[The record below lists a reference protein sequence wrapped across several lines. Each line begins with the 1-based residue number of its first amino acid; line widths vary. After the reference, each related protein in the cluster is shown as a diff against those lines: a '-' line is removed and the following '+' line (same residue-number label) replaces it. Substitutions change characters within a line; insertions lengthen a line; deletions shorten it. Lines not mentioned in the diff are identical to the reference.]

1 MQGMQGLGLQP
12 GNQFGQAGQSM
23 GQATGNLGR
32 GQPGP
37 AISNQSDALEALRQG
52 AQSMI
57 QQLAQNGPG
66 RGQGNRGGNNNQLSQ
81 QDPLGRPQRDIGADI
96 GSTVKVP
103 DEIDTQRARE
113 ILDAIRQRLGELLRP
128 EQERDY
134 LQRLLQQQ
142 Y

>member
-1 MQGMQGLGLQP
+1 MNQARSANRRPSSQG
-12 GNQFGQAGQSM
+12 
-23 GQATGNLGR
+23 
-32 GQPGP
+32 
-37 AISNQSDALEALRQG
+37 EV
-52 AQSMI
+52 

>member
-1 MQGMQGLGLQP
+1 MEGMGLPQSG
-12 GNQFGQAGQSM
+12 QFGQAGQAM
-23 GQATGNLGR
+23 GQAQGNLGR

-37 AISNQSDALEALRQG
+37 AVGNQSDALDALRQG
-52 AQSMI
+52 AQQMV
-57 QQLAQNGPG
+57 QALAQNGQG
-66 RGQGNRGGNNNQLSQ
+66 RGQGNRPGGNNNQLSS
-81 QDPLGRPQRDIGADI
+81 QDPLGRPQRDVGADI

-113 ILDAIRQRLGELLRP
+113 ILDAIRQRLGEALRP
-128 EQERDY
+128 EQEREY

>member
-1 MQGMQGLGLQP
+1 
-12 GNQFGQAGQSM
+12 
-23 GQATGNLGR
+23 
-32 GQPGP
+32 
-37 AISNQSDALEALRQG
+37 
-52 AQSMI
+52 MI

-66 RGQGNRGGNNNQLSQ
+66 RGPGNRGGNNNNQQAQ

-128 EQERDY
+128 EQEREY